1 MGSALGGATIAPAES
16 VERITRL
23 KTERQN
29 LGADRAYV
37 LGEGD
42 VVSVHAFDFE
52 QLNQRARVDGS
63 GNIALPLL
71 GTVPVAGHKVADVE
85 KDLTNRLGEFM
96 YDAHVSVFVEDYRSQ
111 RVAVIGAVQKPGLIA
126 QTEGRSTVLDAIAAA
141 GGMTAEAGSRV
152 YLIPADGQSPGAG
165 QRIAL
170 ALKDQGSDAVDPK
183 FIADAKPVM
192 VDTKEVSEDA
202 QGAFFNLPVM
212 GGDVIVVP
220 NGGHFIADGW
230 FNKPGTYPLHSG
242 LTVYG
247 AIASAGG
254 LHVAASHGSI
264 RIYSAKPN
272 GEGAVRTVNYN
283 DIAALR
289 AADVPIYDG
298 DVIEASSS
306 PIKVVPWGMYK
317 VIEDLFHLGAG
328 VKVAP

>member
-1 MGSALGGATIAPAES
+1 MTSSES
-16 VERITRL
+16 VTRIAKLRA
-23 KTERQN
+23 ERQT

-71 GTVPVAGHKVADVE
+71 GTVPVAGHTVADVE
-85 KDLTNRLGEFM
+85 KDLTGRLGEFM
-96 YDAHVSVFVEDYRSQ
+96 YDAHVGVFVEDYRSQ

-126 QTEGRSTVLDAIAAA
+126 QSEGRSTVLDAIAAA
-141 GGMTAEAGSRV
+141 GGMTGEAGSRV
-152 YLIPADGQSPGAG
+152 YLIPADGNTQGVG

-170 ALKDQGSDAVDPK
+170 AMKDQGADTLEPAVL
-183 FIADAKPVM
+183 ADARPIM
-192 VDTKEVSEDA
+192 VDTKEISEDA

-212 GGDVIVVP
+212 GGDVIVIP

-230 FNKPGTYPLHSG
+230 VMKPGTYPLHTG
-242 LTVYG
+242 LTLYG

-254 LHVAASHGSI
+254 LHFAAAPGKI

-272 GEGAVRTVNYN
+272 GGSAVRIVNYN

-289 AADVPIYDG
+289 ASDVPVYDG
-298 DVIEASSS
+298 DVVEVASS
-306 PIKVVPWGMYK
+306 PVKVVPWGMYK

-328 VKVAP
+328 VKVTP